1 MKSAV
6 VAGVGAEQPRDDDPL
21 SDLLVPVSKGS
32 NPTRIRTSHLDA
44 AYNSLVAANLIPSM

>member
-21 SDLLVPVSKGS
+21 SDVLVPVSKGS
-32 NPTRIRTSHLDA
+32 NPARTRTSHPDA